1 MSGSWDIATATS
13 IGTGT
18 AKTQINGGNNL
29 TKPTQAVNLVEVVP
43 YISSSGA
50 MTAGESL
57 AVTLEIDSFSVD
69 LLPKRI
75 IVPPIQSGLGTTI
88 TQVNPLLEAYE
99 CNTGLQ
105 EGATSQFILS
115 GTNQNCTNSSN

>member
-13 IGTGT
+13 IGTT
-18 AKTQINGGNNL
+18 TSKTQINGGNNL

-88 TQVNPLLEAYE
+88 TQVNPLLEA
-99 CNTGLQ
+99 
-105 EGATSQFILS
+105 
-115 GTNQNCTNSSN
+115 

>member
-18 AKTQINGGNNL
+18 SKTQINGGNNL

-69 LLPKRI
+69 LYQKELLFL
-75 IVPPIQSGLGTTI
+75 QSNL
-88 TQVNPLLEAYE
+88 V
-99 CNTGLQ
+99 
-105 EGATSQFILS
+105 
-115 GTNQNCTNSSN
+115 

>member
-1 MSGSWDIATATS
+1 MSGAWDIATSTS
-13 IGTGT
+13 IGTGV
-18 AKTQINGGNNL
+18 AKTQINGGNNV

-50 MTAGESL
+50 YTVAQSL

-75 IVPPIQSGLGTTI
+75 IVPPIQSGKGTMVNT
-88 TQVNPLLEAYE
+88 VNPILEAY
-99 CNTGLQ
+99 
-105 EGATSQFILS
+105 
-115 GTNQNCTNSSN
+115 